1 MHGLTPAQ
9 FGRLK
14 RALVGRRRELL
25 ALLDGAHNSFDS
37 LHANAPESSAHR
49 DEASSNTAYN
59 AVRATLAQHES
70 QELQEI
76 DQAFVRILQ
85 NTYGKC
91 MACGAPIGYDRLMA
105 EPYAARCI
113 ACQGTFE
120 HGHATS
126 HD

>member
-1 MHGLTPAQ
+1 MHGLTTTQ

-25 ALLDGAHNSFDS
+25 ALLDGAHGEFDA
-37 LHANAPESSAHR
+37 LHANAPEASAHR
-49 DEASSNTAYN
+49 DEASSNAAYN
-59 AVRATLAQHES
+59 EVRATLAQHDR

-91 MACGAPIGYDRLMA
+91 VVCGEPIGYERLMA

-113 ACQGTFE
+113 ACQGEFE
-120 HGHATS
+120 HRHTAS
-126 HD
+126 HG